1 MWVRLMEQK
10 NETSEGDFILL
21 GFSDQPQVEA
31 MLFVVVLIS
40 YLLTLVGNTA
50 IILVSCLDSKLHTP
64 MYFFLTNLSF
74 LDLCFTTSIVP
85 QLLWNLKGPA
95 KTISPMGCA
104 IQLYVSLSFGSTEC
118 VLLTIMAFDRY
129 VAVCRPLNYTTIMH
143 PSFCKTLA
151 GISWLSGVGNT
162 LIQGTI
168 TLRLPRCGHHH
179 LHHFL
184 CEVPAMIKL
193 ACVDIHSNEVQLLVA
208 TLVLLLLPMALIVVS
223 YGLIVQTV
231 IKLKSSQAW
240 RKALGTCG
248 SHLLVVSLYFGTSSV
263 IYIQP
268 KRTLGHSQGKFLTL
282 FYTVVTPT
290 LNPLI
295 YTLRN
300 KDVKGALRRLF
311 KRKQNLQRKIRK

>member
-1 MWVRLMEQK
+1 MEQN
-10 NETSEGDFILL
+10 NETSGGDFILL
-21 GFSDQPQVEA
+21 GFSDQPQLEVL
-31 MLFVVVLIS
+31 LFVVVLIS
-40 YLLTLVGNTA
+40 YLLTLLGNTA
-50 IILVSCLDSKLHTP
+50 IILVSCLDCRLHTP
-64 MYFFLTNLSF
+64 MYFFLTNLSS

-95 KTISPMGCA
+95 KTITPVGCA
-104 IQLYVSLSFGSTEC
+104 IQLYVSLSLGSTEC

-129 VAVCRPLNYTTIMH
+129 VAVCRPLNYTSIMH
-143 PSFCKTLA
+143 PSFCKALA
-151 GISWLSGVGNT
+151 GIAWLSGVGNT

-168 TLRLPRCGHHH
+168 TLRLPRCGHRH

-184 CEVPAMIKL
+184 CEVPAMVKL
-193 ACVDIHSNEVQLLVA
+193 ACVDIQANEVQLFVA
-208 TLVLLLLPMALIVVS
+208 TLVLLLLPVALILVS
-223 YGLIVQTV
+223 YGFIVQAV
-231 IKLKSSQAW
+231 MKIKSVQAW

-248 SHLLVVSLYFGTSSV
+248 SHLLVVFLFFGPSSA

-268 KRTLGHSQGKFLTL
+268 KRSYGRSQGKFLTL

-300 KDVKGALRRLF
+300 KDVKGALRRLL
-311 KRKQNLQRKIRK
+311 RRGQSS